1 MKKGVGYCYHSY
13 PGCCVI
19 KGRPLVIPSNCV
31 HESGETFIND
41 IHTRVPT
48 ICGMATRYIT
58 NYPLGLVNQLM
69 NPAVMRYPANTRPA
83 VAMTN
88 YGYSSTGG
96 SLPSTGGSLPS
107 TGASLPSTGGSLPS
121 TGGSLPSSCYGS
133 SKRVQRGTCPA
144 VPASG
149 SSVSASSS
157 NGSFKRRRLTD
168 EEEGLSSKRYQ
179 TEPDVKCIPEQ
190 EVIITNSII
199 YFLIIVIAGTGS

>member
-88 YGYSSTGG
+88 YGSS
-96 SLPSTGGSLPS
+96 
-107 TGASLPSTGGSLPS
+107 STGGSLPS